1 MGKQGSYLLLM
12 VELVLLLDVFED
24 PNPELPPP
32 VPETPETEPLP
43 ALPGSPMPVQK
54 GLLLIERVTVVT
66 Y

>member
-1 MGKQGSYLLLM
+1 M

-24 PNPELPPP
+24 PNPELTPP
-32 VPETPETEPLP
+32 VPGTAETEPLP
-43 ALPGSPMPVQK
+43 KLVGYSMPVQE